1 MFSVANI
8 INASQLAYA
17 RQIWLYRRLMQQRK
31 QVKRRQQQK
40 QQQFKPRPKP
50 KRQTKSI
57 AFSAE
62 KYETR
67 TNYYLGEYFKQNPP
81 LNMNQ
86 DPKSQTFMKLSKSK
100 NKVGHWLNYAGALL
114 KLLKNTNKTSQSF
127 KLHVGDNASHKPPG
141 TLVKTRNN
149 KDTGS
154 VILRCFNFNRH
165 WKNYYNRPSDIP
177 FDKKISALI
186 WRGTTTGKETGANR
200 FNLVKTWFNKHPKIN
215 VGFSSICQMKDT
227 YNKYVKSQIPM
238 HGLLKYKYILSVE
251 GNDKDT
257 GINWKLNSNS
267 LVFMAKP
274 SVSSWL
280 MESTLKPNCHY
291 ILLKD
296 DFSDLLEKIKWCDN
310 NPNKCKEIIK
320 NANRFMSQ
328 FKNPAVEANIEKTV
342 IKKYFELTGQ

>member
-1 MFSVANI
+1 MFNLAKT
-8 INASQLAYA
+8 INMSQLTYA
-17 RQIWLYRRLMQQRK
+17 RQIWLYRRRMQQHK
-31 QVKRRQQQK
+31 QVRRRQQQ
-40 QQQFKPRPKP
+40 QQQRLKPRSKP

-67 TNYYLGEYFKQNPP
+67 TNYYLGECFKQNPP
-81 LNMNQ
+81 LNMKDDRN
-86 DPKSQTFMKLSKSK
+86 SETFMKLSKSK
-100 NKVGHWLNYAGALL
+100 NNTGVWKNYAGELL
-114 KLLKNTNKTSQSF
+114 KLLKNTNKTSGSF
-127 KLHVGDNASHKPPG
+127 KLHIGDTYSQKPPG
-141 TLVKTRNN
+141 TLVKARKNEDN
-149 KDTGS
+149 GS

-165 WKNYYNRPSDIP
+165 WKNYYNRPLDIP
-177 FDKKISALI
+177 FDKKIGALI

-200 FNLVKTWFNKHPKIN
+200 FNLIKTWFNKHPKIN
-215 VGFSSICQMKDT
+215 IGFSFICQMKDA
-227 YNKYVKSQIPM
+227 YKKYVKGELPIR
-238 HGLLKYKYILSVE
+238 GLLKYKYILSVE

-280 MESTLKPNCHY
+280 MESTLQPNYHY

-296 DFSDLLEKIKWCDN
+296 DFSDLLEKIKWCEN
-310 NPNKCKEIIK
+310 NQNKCKEIIK
-320 NANRFMSQ
+320 NANRFMKQ
-328 FKNPAVEANIEKTV
+328 FKNPAVEANIEKAV